1 MISEFLE
8 HLRKAYASEEK
19 IVQRIDHVLGLFLS
33 STDLPQDRVDRIKG
47 ILDDLTEDSVVHE
60 QTLSRIISELEHND
74 G

>member
-19 IVQRIDHVLGLFLS
+19 IVQHVDHVLGLFLS
-33 STDLPQDRVDRIKG
+33 STDLPQDRVDKIKG
-47 ILDDLTEDSVVHE
+47 ILDDLTQDSVVHE